1 MKRLVL
7 SVLLVLAWSFP
18 ILAVEA
24 PADQRQLPL
33 EVTSSTLEA
42 DNQAGTAVFS
52 GEVVARQGDVVIY
65 AGRLTIHYDG
75 ASRELRRI
83 VAEQDV
89 RIVQGERLATAQRA
103 EYDQA
108 SGEIVLTGEPR
119 VHQGQNEVSGERITV
134 FIDQDK
140 SIVTGQGNTR
150 VNAVFH
156 PQERQP

>member
-1 MKRLVL
+1 MSRWLWYLSLVICWVSPAVAL
-7 SVLLVLAWSFP
+7 ETLA
-18 ILAVEA
+18 
-24 PADQRQLPL
+24 DRQQPL
-33 EVTSSTLEA
+33 EVTSTTLEA

-52 GEVVARQGDVVIY
+52 GDVVARQGDVTIY
-65 AGRLTIHYDG
+65 AGRMTIQYDNQ
-75 ASRELRRI
+75 AREVRRI

-119 VHQGQNEVSGERITV
+119 VHQGKNEVSGEKITV

-140 SIVTGQGNTR
+140 SIVTGNGNSR

-156 PQERQP
+156 PGEKQP